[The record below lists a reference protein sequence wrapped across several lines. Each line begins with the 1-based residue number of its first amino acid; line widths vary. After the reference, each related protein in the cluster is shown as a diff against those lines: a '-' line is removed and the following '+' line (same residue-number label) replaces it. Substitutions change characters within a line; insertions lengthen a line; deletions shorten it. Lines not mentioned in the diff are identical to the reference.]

1 MNTDLSLEMLRHIG
15 MRLVVGMIATLAVIA
30 GLLVMTLQAPDR
42 WPAAVL
48 ALLLTAYPVALIV
61 QRRID
66 AGARLAVSIT
76 VVAMPA
82 LLLFISEGHAWQT
95 DLHMLFF
102 ALLATASIL
111 CDWKA
116 LAAATVVVA
125 IHHLGL
131 GMIVPQWLFT
141 GDGSLARI
149 ALHAV
154 ILVVEAAT
162 LIWVAQRI
170 VALVDSN
177 DQQVIK
183 QENAARALAAERAEQ
198 ARIVHDVT
206 TSLGDSLTALAAGKL
221 TEQIIADFPGDYALL
236 KRDYNNAVSS
246 LRTAVVAV
254 SDSAANILTGSNE
267 IAQASEHLARRT
279 ESNAASLEETSAALI
294 QIEGRLKKTAA
305 AAQNTVTRAEQ
316 AIVTV
321 DSGRTTAQTAM
332 HAMGDVSGSAK
343 GIDDVIAGLD
353 KIAFQTRVL
362 AMNAAV
368 EAGRA
373 GDAGRGFAVVAD
385 LVSALAMRAEEEAK
399 RARDQLGITQSQIVT
414 AVEAVGKVDAAFVAI
429 ASDVDTVNKLLAGMA
444 SDNQGQSSA
453 LTEIT
458 AAVSAM
464 DVATQQNAAMVEQT
478 SAAARNLTHEVS
490 NLADATAQFD
500 VESDT
505 PRPAQA
511 GQGAVSR
518 SPAAMAPLRR
528 SPTAELAIAG

>member
-1 MNTDLSLEMLRHIG
+1 MSTDLSLERLRHVG
-15 MRLVVGMIATLAVIA
+15 MRLVVCLIATLAAVA
-30 GLLVMTLQAPDR
+30 GLIVIVLQASDK

-48 ALLLTAYPVALIV
+48 ALLLTIYPAVLIS

-66 AGARLAVSIT
+66 ASARLTVSIT

-82 LLLFISEGHAWQT
+82 LLLFISEGHGWQT

-102 ALLATASIL
+102 ALLAAASIL

-116 LAAATVVVA
+116 LAAATAVVA
-125 IHHLGL
+125 THHLGL
-131 GMIVPQWLFT
+131 GMVIPEWLFT

-170 VALVDSN
+170 VALVDAN
-177 DQQVIK
+177 EQQAI
-183 QENAARALAAERAEQ
+183 EREISAEALAAERAEQ
-198 ARIVHDVT
+198 ACIVQTVT
-206 TSLGDSLTALAAGKL
+206 TSLGQSLTALAAGNL
-221 TEQIIADFPGDYALL
+221 TEQITGDFPGDYGVL
-236 KRDYNNAVSS
+236 KRDYNDAVAS
-246 LRTAVVAV
+246 LRVTIVAV
-254 SDSAANILTGSNE
+254 SDSAANIRTGSSE
-267 IAQASEHLARRT
+267 IAQASEDLARRT
-279 ESNAASLEETSAALI
+279 ESNAASLEETSAALV
-294 QIEGRLKKTAA
+294 QIEGRLKATAA
-305 AAQNTVTRAEQ
+305 AAQNTVVRADQ
-316 AIVTV
+316 AQMTV
-321 DSGRTTAQTAM
+321 ESGRTTAQTAM

-399 RARDQLGITQSQIVT
+399 LARDQLGITQSQIVT
-414 AVEAVGKVDAAFVAI
+414 AVEAVGKVDTAFTAI
-429 ASDVDTVNKLLAGMA
+429 AGDVGEVNKLLAGMA
-444 SDNQGQSSA
+444 SDNQAQSSA
-453 LTEIT
+453 ITEIT
-458 AAVSAM
+458 AAISAM

-478 SAAARNLTHEVS
+478 SAAARNLTQEVG
-490 NLADATAQFD
+490 NLADTAAQFNVD
-500 VESDT
+500 GKNTHHARAAQNGAT
-505 PRPAQA
+505 PPVLLEAIRVPA
-511 GQGAVSR
+511 VLHRLS
-518 SPAAMAPLRR
+518 S
-528 SPTAELAIAG
+528 

>member
-1 MNTDLSLEMLRHIG
+1 
-15 MRLVVGMIATLAVIA
+15 MRLVVGLIATLAAIA
-30 GLLVMTLQAPDR
+30 GVLVMILQTPDK

-48 ALLLTAYPVALIV
+48 ALLLAVYPGVLMV

-82 LLLFISEGHAWQT
+82 LLLFISEGHVWQT

-102 ALLATASIL
+102 ALLAAASIL

-125 IHHLGL
+125 IHHFGL

-149 ALHAV
+149 ALHAL

-162 LIWVAQRI
+162 LIWVAQQI
-170 VALVDSN
+170 VALVDANELQTAEREKSA
-177 DQQVIK
+177 K
-183 QENAARALAAERAEQ
+183 ALAAERAEQ
-198 ARIVHDVT
+198 ASIVQTVT
-206 TSLGDSLTALAAGKL
+206 TSLAQSLTALAAGKL
-221 TEQIIADFPGDYALL
+221 TDQITDDFPPDYALL
-236 KRDYNNAVSS
+236 KRDYNDAVSS
-246 LRTAVVAV
+246 LRATVVTV
-254 SDSAANILTGSNE
+254 SDSAANIRIGSTE
-267 IAQASEHLARRT
+267 IAHASENLARRT
-279 ESNAASLEETSAALI
+279 ESNAASLEQTSAALV
-294 QIEGRLKKTAA
+294 QIEGRLKKTAD
-305 AAQNTVTRAEQ
+305 AAQNTVARAEH

-321 DSGRTTAQTAM
+321 DNGRSTARTAM

-414 AVEAVGKVDAAFVAI
+414 AVEAVSKLDTAFAAI
-429 ASDVDTVNKLLAGMA
+429 AGEVAAVNTLLTGMA

-453 LTEIT
+453 VTEIT

-478 SAAARNLTHEVS
+478 SAAARNLAVEVG
-490 NLADATAQFD
+490 NLADAAAQFE
-500 VESDT
+500 VEGGDAHRASAA
-505 PRPAQA
+505 RSAA
-511 GQGAVSR
+511 SR
-518 SPAAMAPLRR
+518 SVTDSTIAALPVPLRR
-528 SPTAELAIAG
+528 SRSAELRIAI

>member
-1 MNTDLSLEMLRHIG
+1 MNTDLSLENLRHIG
-15 MRLVVGMIATLAVIA
+15 MRLVVGMIATLAVVA
-30 GLLVMTLQAPDR
+30 GALVLILQAPDK

-48 ALLLTAYPVALIV
+48 ALLLTAYPAVLIS

-66 AGARLAVSIT
+66 PAARLAVSIT

-82 LLLFISEGHAWQT
+82 LLLFISEGHVWQT

-102 ALLATASIL
+102 ALLAAASIL

-162 LIWVAQRI
+162 LVWVAQRV
-170 VALVDSN
+170 VALVDAN
-177 DQQVIK
+177 DQQTL
-183 QENAARALAAERAEQ
+183 ERANAAKALAAERAEQ
-198 ARIVHDVT
+198 ARIVHNVT
-206 TSLGDSLTALAAGKL
+206 TSLGKSLTALAAGRL
-221 TEQIIADFPGDYALL
+221 TDQIIADFPGDYALL
-236 KRDYNNAVSS
+236 KQDYNNAVSS
-246 LRTAVVAV
+246 LRTTVVAV
-254 SDSAANILTGSNE
+254 SDSTANIRTGSNE
-267 IAQASEHLARRT
+267 IAHAAENLARRT
-279 ESNAASLEETSAALI
+279 ESNAANLEETSAALI
-294 QIEGRLKKTAA
+294 QIEGRLKKTAV
-305 AAQNTVTRAEQ
+305 AAQNTVARAEQ

-321 DSGRTTAQTAM
+321 DAGRTTAQTAM

-399 RARDQLGITQSQIVT
+399 RARDQLGITQSQIVN

-429 ASDVDTVNKLLAGMA
+429 ASDVGTVNTLLAGMA
-444 SDNQGQSSA
+444 SDHLGQSSA

-464 DVATQQNAAMVEQT
+464 DIATQQNAAMVEQT
-478 SAAARNLTHEVS
+478 SAAARNLTQEVG
-490 NLADATAQFD
+490 NLADATAKFSVD
-500 VESDT
+500 EDSA
-505 PRPAQA
+505 RLAPAGLSAARSTLGSGSTHARKA
-511 GQGAVSR
+511 GLVNAS
-518 SPAAMAPLRR
+518 
-528 SPTAELAIAG
+528 